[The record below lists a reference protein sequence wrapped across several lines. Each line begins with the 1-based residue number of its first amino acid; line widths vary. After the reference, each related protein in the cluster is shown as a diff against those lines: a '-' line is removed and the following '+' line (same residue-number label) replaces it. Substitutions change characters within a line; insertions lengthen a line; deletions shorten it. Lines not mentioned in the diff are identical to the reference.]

1 MANKIKEALN
11 KARSVSLGEG
21 GAEEQET
28 EVVEVENKRLKML
41 MARKKRLQRQT
52 RQKLPKSLR

>member
-11 KARSVSLGEG
+11 KASVSLGEG

-28 EVVEVENKRLKML
+28 EVVSPRIKDRGE
-41 MARKKRLQRQT
+41 KKIT
-52 RQKLPKSLR
+52 KTD

>member
-1 MANKIKEALN
+1 MANKIKEALK

-28 EVVEVENKRLKML
+28 EVVVVENKRLKML